1 MSCFNCVVISNGNIS
16 ELTIPLAVFHVVK
29 VPFLCSY
36 KLQHITKQKTKPKTK
51 HKTPMLIRP
60 ELYLVFAIS
69 FSVCCAGIMVCIH
82 LCIVT
87 MIRFMNWSPQV
98 TPLDNDEESPDL
110 PVVELHEKTD
120 YPIAEIAYTPSVVV
134 IANVV

>member
-1 MSCFNCVVISNGNIS
+1 
-16 ELTIPLAVFHVVK
+16 LT
-29 VPFLCSY
+29 FLQATTQN
-36 KLQHITKQKTKPKTK
+36 KTQNQTKN
-51 HKTPMLIRP
+51 PMLIRP

-69 FSVCCAGIMVCIH
+69 FSVCCAGIMVCIQT
-82 LCIVT
+82 CIVT

-98 TPLDNDEESPDL
+98 TPLEYDEESPDL
-110 PVVELHEKTD
+110 PVVELHEKPD